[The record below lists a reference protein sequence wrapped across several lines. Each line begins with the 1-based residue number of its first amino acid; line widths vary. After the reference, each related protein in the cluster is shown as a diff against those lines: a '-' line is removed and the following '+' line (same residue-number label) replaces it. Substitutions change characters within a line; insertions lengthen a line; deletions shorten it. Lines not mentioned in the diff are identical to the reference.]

1 MSAVQA
7 SEMKRQPRI
16 LVTVVD
22 DATSPKCEARCG
34 LDLSS
39 PETLKSTADVL
50 RKLFGNR
57 VKIEHTSLASTEAGS
72 LSEIAD
78 RVKSG
83 DLVLPLL
90 LVNGKPR
97 ISGYFDLHALQE
109 VIQAEIEMA
118 AP

>member
-1 MSAVQA
+1 MSEV
-7 SEMKRQPRI
+7 KRQPRI

-22 DATSPKCEARCG
+22 DAASPKCEARCG

-39 PETLKSTADVL
+39 PETFKSTAEVL

-57 VKIEHTSLASTEAGS
+57 VKIKHVSLATIETGS
-72 LSEIAD
+72 LPGIAEK
-78 RVKSG
+78 VKSG

-90 LVNGKPR
+90 LINGKPR
-97 ISGYFDLHALQE
+97 ISGYFDLHSLQE

>member
-1 MSAVQA
+1 MT
-7 SEMKRQPRI
+7 RQPKVIVTI
-16 LVTVVD
+16 LD
-22 DATSPKCEARCG
+22 DPARPACEARCG

-39 PETLKSTADVL
+39 EEVRRSTAESL
-50 RKLFGNR
+50 RGRFGRR
-57 VKIEHTSLASTEAGS
+57 VELQYTALDAPGAAVPP
-72 LSEIAD
+72 EIA
-78 RVKSG
+78 RRLRAG
-83 DLVLPLL
+83 DLVMPLL

>member
-1 MSAVQA
+1 MSEV
-7 SEMKRQPRI
+7 KRQPSI

-22 DATSPKCEARCG
+22 EAASPKCEARCG

-39 PETLKSTADVL
+39 PETLKSTSDVL
-50 RKLFGNR
+50 RKLFGSR
-57 VKIEHTSLASTEAGS
+57 VKIKHVSLAAIEAGP
-72 LSEIAD
+72 LPGIAE

-90 LVNGKPR
+90 LINGKPR
-97 ISGYFDLHALQE
+97 ISGYFDLHSLQE

-118 AP
+118 AR

>member
-1 MSAVQA
+1 MSEV
-7 SEMKRQPRI
+7 KRQPII

-22 DATSPKCEARCG
+22 DAASPKCEARCG

-39 PETLKSTADVL
+39 PETFKSTADVL
-50 RKLFGNR
+50 RKLFRSR
-57 VKIEHTSLASTEAGS
+57 VKIEHISLAAIEAGS
-72 LSEIAD
+72 LSEIAE

-90 LVNGKPR
+90 LINGKPR
-97 ISGYFDLHALQE
+97 ISGYFDLHSLQE

-118 AP
+118 AL

>member
-1 MSAVQA
+1 MSRA
-7 SEMKRQPRI
+7 KRQPRT

-22 DATSPKCEARCG
+22 DAASPKCEARCG
-34 LDLSS
+34 LDFSS
-39 PETLKSTADVL
+39 PETFKSTAEVL
-50 RKLFGNR
+50 RKLFGSR
-57 VKIEHTSLASTEAGS
+57 VKLEYATLDAIRSGLLAEV
-72 LSEIAD
+72 AD

-90 LVNGKPR
+90 LINGKPR
-97 ISGYFDLHALQE
+97 VSGYFDLHLLQE

>member
-1 MSAVQA
+1 MTRHTKV
-7 SEMKRQPRI
+7 I
-16 LVTVVD
+16 VTVLD
-22 DATSPKCEARCG
+22 NPARPACEARCG

-39 PETLKSTADVL
+39 EEVL
-50 RKLFGNR
+50 RS
-57 VKIEHTSLASTEAGS
+57 TTEALRGRFGS
-72 LSEIAD
+72 RVELLYTAVGASGAGAPDGIA
-78 RVKSG
+78 RRLGAG

>member
-1 MSAVQA
+1 MS
-7 SEMKRQPRI
+7 ELKRRPRI

-39 PETLKSTADVL
+39 PEVLKSTTGVL
-50 RKLFGNR
+50 RKLFGSR
-57 VKIEHTSLASTEAGS
+57 VKIKHVSLAAIEAGS
-72 LSEIAD
+72 LPGIAE

-90 LVNGKPR
+90 LINGKPR
-97 ISGYFDLHALQE
+97 VSGYFDLHLLQE
-109 VIQAEIEMA
+109 SIQAEIEMA
-118 AP
+118 AR

>member
-1 MSAVQA
+1 MAA
-7 SEMKRQPRI
+7 ERIPRAKRQPKI
-16 LVTVVD
+16 MVTVVD

-39 PETLKSTADVL
+39 PETLKSTTDVL

-57 VKIEHTSLASTEAGS
+57 VKVEHTSLASTEAGS
-72 LSEIAD
+72 LSEIAE

-97 ISGYFDLHALQE
+97 ISGYFDLHSLQE

>member
-1 MSAVQA
+1 MSEV
-7 SEMKRQPRI
+7 KRQPNI

-22 DATSPKCEARCG
+22 EAASPKCEARCG

-39 PETLKSTADVL
+39 PETLKSTADVI
-50 RKLFGNR
+50 RKLFGSR
-57 VKIEHTSLASTEAGS
+57 VKIKHVSLAAIEAGS
-72 LSEIAD
+72 LPGIAE

-90 LVNGKPR
+90 LINGKPR
-97 ISGYFDLHALQE
+97 ISGYFDLHSLQE

-118 AP
+118 AR

>member
-1 MSAVQA
+1 MSEV
-7 SEMKRQPRI
+7 KRQPSI

-22 DATSPKCEARCG
+22 EAASPKCEARCG

-39 PETLKSTADVL
+39 PETLKSTADVI
-50 RKLFGNR
+50 RKLFGSR
-57 VKIEHTSLASTEAGS
+57 VKIKHVSLAAIEAGS
-72 LSEIAD
+72 LPGIAE

-90 LVNGKPR
+90 LINGKPR
-97 ISGYFDLHALQE
+97 ISGYFDLHSLQE

-118 AP
+118 AR

>member
-1 MSAVQA
+1 MSEV
-7 SEMKRQPRI
+7 KRQPRI

-22 DATSPKCEARCG
+22 DAASPKCEARCG

-39 PETLKSTADVL
+39 PETFNSTADVL
-50 RKLFGNR
+50 RKLFGSR
-57 VKIEHTSLASTEAGS
+57 VKIEHISLAAIEAGS
-72 LSEIAD
+72 LSEIAE

-90 LVNGKPR
+90 LINGKPR
-97 ISGYFDLHALQE
+97 ISGYFDLHSLQE

-118 AP
+118 AL